1 MSDETKVPDPQ
12 TASSGEAAPGQ
23 PTTEKV
29 RGVFSRIAPTYDLL
43 NRVISLGMDEG
54 LRRRTV
60 DLAELTPSSRVLDL
74 AAGTGDLT
82 LAIARRGRPAEVLST
97 DFVPEM
103 LEIAKPKA
111 AAYDGPTKITFQVE
125 DAQALTLPDESFD
138 VVTVG
143 FGVRN
148 MPDRAANFREVL
160 RVLKPGGR
168 YLILEFSTPPFA
180 PFRLAYHAYT
190 RVFFPFIGGLVS
202 GDRAAYRY
210 LNDSIRQFPP
220 QAALATELRAAGFRD
235 VTWRNLSMGA
245 VAVHLAIK

>member
-1 MSDETKVPDPQ
+1 MSDESTTPRP
-12 TASSGEAAPGQ
+12 APSSEAAPGQ

-29 RGVFSRIAPTYDLL
+29 RGVFSSIAPTYDLL

-60 DLAELTPSSRVLDL
+60 DMAELTPTSRVLDL

-103 LEIAKPKA
+103 LDIARPKA
-111 AAYDGPTKITFQVE
+111 AAYDGPTKITFQVQ

-148 MPDRAANFREVL
+148 LPDRAANFREVL

-168 YLILEFSTPPFA
+168 YLVLEFSTPPFA
-180 PFRLAYHAYT
+180 PFRWAYHAYT

-220 QAALATELRAAGFRD
+220 QAALADELRAAGFRD
-235 VTWRNLSMGA
+235 VTWRNLSFGA
-245 VAVHLAIK
+245 VAVHRALK